1 MSGLIDID
9 GLVKIDTTNPLFN
22 FFDSLKKYIK
32 KLEFGAK
39 IQIQITPFYNIK
51 QKSLKLFKL

>member
-22 FFDSLKKYIK
+22 FFDSLK
-32 KLEFGAK
+32 
-39 IQIQITPFYNIK
+39 IQ
-51 QKSLKLFKL
+51 QKVRIWRENSDSNHTILQY